1 MSMMQRSE
9 SPTLVPS
16 EALRIEDAALRAVAY
31 ADVFDYPLR
40 ATEIHRY
47 LHGVVATPE
56 GTAIALAGCG
66 APGAALRFREGFY
79 TLAGGGGR
87 GAAGRPPP
95 ARAGRPPRPPPP
107 PPPTPPAP
115 PRRPA

>member
-79 TLAGGGGR
+79 TLAGG
-87 GAAGRPPP
+87 AGPVPPP
-95 ARAGRPPRPPPP
+95 RRRRAAAAPRPPPGRCSRA
-107 PPPTPPAP
+107 TIA
-115 PRRPA
+115 RA

>member
-79 TLAGGGGR
+79 TLAGRGGLVDLR
-87 GAAGRPPP
+87 RRRAAG
-95 ARAGRPPRPPPP
+95 AERALATALCFCRVIAGLPLVP
-107 PPPTPPAP
+107 
-115 PRRPA
+115 